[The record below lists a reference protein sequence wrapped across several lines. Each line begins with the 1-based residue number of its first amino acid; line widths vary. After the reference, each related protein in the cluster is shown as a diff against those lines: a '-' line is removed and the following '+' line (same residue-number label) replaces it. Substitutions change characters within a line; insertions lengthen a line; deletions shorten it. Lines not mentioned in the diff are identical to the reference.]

1 MRRSLAIAFLA
12 ATILVASPLLA
23 PSHLTNAQAGCA
35 PDERIDGTTADQ
47 AKRRIEGASFTGVH
61 GLTKGCDN
69 VWHGLAMK
77 DGASVHV
84 AVQPQGQVMQEG
96 D

>member
-1 MRRSLAIAFLA
+1 MRTGLGIAFLA
-12 ATILVASPLLA
+12 ATLLIASPFLG
-23 PSHLTNAQAGCA
+23 PTRLTSALAGCA

-47 AKRRIEGASFTGVH
+47 AKRRMEGASFSGVH

-77 DGASVHV
+77 DGVSVHV

>member
-1 MRRSLAIAFLA
+1 MRKGLGIAFLA
-12 ATILVASPLLA
+12 ATVLIASPLLG
-23 PSHLTNAQAGCA
+23 PSRLTSAQAGCA
-35 PDERIDGTTADQ
+35 PGESIDGTTTDQ
-47 AKRRIEGASFTGVH
+47 AKRRMEGASFSGVH

-69 VWHGLAMK
+69 VWHGLAIK
-77 DGASVHV
+77 DGVSVHV

>member
-1 MRRSLAIAFLA
+1 MRTSLGIALLA
-12 ATILVASPLLA
+12 ATVLVASPLLG
-23 PSHLTNAQAGCA
+23 PTRLTSAQASCA
-35 PDERIDGTTADQ
+35 PEERIDGTTADQ
-47 AKRRIEGASFTGVH
+47 AKRRMEGASFSGVH

-77 DGASVHV
+77 NGVSVHV

>member
-1 MRRSLAIAFLA
+1 MRTALGIALLA
-12 ATILVASPLLA
+12 ATVLVASPLVG
-23 PSHLTNAQAGCA
+23 PTRLTSAQAGCA
-35 PDERIDGTTADQ
+35 SDERIDGTTAEQ
-47 AKRRIEGASFTGVH
+47 AKKRIEGASFSGVH

-77 DGASVHV
+77 DGVSVHV
-84 AVQPQGQVMQEG
+84 AVQPQGQVMEEG

>member
-1 MRRSLAIAFLA
+1 MHRNLTIALLA
-12 ATILVASPLLA
+12 AIVLLAFPLLG
-23 PSHLTNAQAGCA
+23 PTRLTSAQASCA

-47 AKRRIEGASFTGVH
+47 AKRRMEGASFSAVH

-77 DGASVHV
+77 NGASVHV

>member
-1 MRRSLAIAFLA
+1 MRTGLGIAFLA
-12 ATILVASPLLA
+12 ATVLIASPLLG
-23 PSHLTNAQAGCA
+23 PSRLTSAQASCA
-35 PDERIDGTTADQ
+35 PDESIDGTTADQ
-47 AKRRIEGASFTGVH
+47 AKRRMEGASFSGVH

-77 DGASVHV
+77 DGVSVHV